1 LCGLYFFF
9 YLRSRYFQKKKVMN
23 NRQIITIIV
32 VAIAALAAGYFIGS
46 SMNGLKSENQITL
59 KNQNDSLNYFLGIN
73 MGYSLGQAPWDVD
86 AGLVS
91 SGITQVLNDS
101 SMFDQMTADAIF
113 RQLNVTLSEAES
125 KKAELEALEN
135 LEKGAA
141 FLEENGKR
149 EGVITTE
156 SGLQYEVITKGDG
169 PMPTETT
176 KVTVHYEGTLID
188 GEVFDS
194 SYDSGEPVSFALNGV
209 IPGWTEGLQLMNV
222 GSTYKF
228 YIPSNLGYGPRG
240 TGPIPGNS
248 VLIFKVELLEI
259 AE

>member
-1 LCGLYFFF
+1 
-9 YLRSRYFQKKKVMN
+9 MN
-23 NRQIITIIV
+23 NRQIITLIV
-32 VAIAALAAGYFIGS
+32 VAVAALAAGYFIGS
-46 SMNGLKSENQITL
+46 STTGLKSENQITL
-59 KNQNDSLNYFLGIN
+59 TNQNDSLNYFLGLN

-91 SGITQVLNDS
+91 SGITQVLDDS
-101 SMFDQMTADAIF
+101 SMYNQMTADAIF
-113 RQLNVTLSEAES
+113 RQLNIALSEVES
-125 KKAELEALEN
+125 RKAENEALEN

-156 SGLQYEVITKGDG
+156 SGLQYEVITQGEG
-169 PMPTETT
+169 PIPGETAN
-176 KVTVHYEGTLID
+176 VTVHYEGTLID

-194 SYDSGEPVSFALNGV
+194 SYESGEPVSFGLNGV
-209 IPGWTEGLQLMNV
+209 IPGWTEGLQLMPV

-228 YIPSNLGYGPRG
+228 YIPSNLGYGARS

-259 AE
+259 SE